1 MEFID
6 DVMSRLAIPEFAQLV
21 KNINISFE
29 QHGFVDHISELEPL
43 ETQEGILENQI
54 IVDTVMSIYRTN
66 LLKLLNNLYIDVHE
80 EADIYQLKDLLETVS
95 MLEFS
100 VESEA
105 IIYTYDADLEP
116 LEQLLEWIEVILPER
131 KNLIEETVTNVGET
145 LINNVH
151 TLHEL
156 KVPLQSEEVDPLIKD
171 KIQILKFLKSTFPD
185 IQILALNLVKEKG
198 FKYFFSQDEILS
210 TFSEVI
216 KEQENKPVY
225 VTLQLLGL
233 ATLLE
238 GPCDTHGETAKQL
251 AENFFQS
258 PMTIMNINDN
268 IVKLINK
275 HGELCTVNKIIS

>member
-6 DVMSRLAIPEFAQLV
+6 DVMGRLAVPEFAQLV

-43 ETQEGILENQI
+43 ETQEGVLENQI
-54 IVDTVMSIYRTN
+54 IVDNVMSIYHSN

-100 VESEA
+100 VDSEA

-145 LINNVH
+145 LINNAH

-210 TFSEVI
+210 TFSEAI

-225 VTLQLLGL
+225 VALQLLGL

-238 GPCDTHGETAKQL
+238 GPCDAHGETAKQL